1 MLQHISIL
9 PMLQHISSSTS
20 GLLLLLKLLLL
31 QKQLVHKSPSKFI
44 YLFIFVSREVK
55 DHLNYEHRV
64 FNSEEFL
71 KTRAIGDQPFY
82 KKVNSVL

>member
-1 MLQHISIL
+1 MAKVQLAYKL
-9 PMLQHISSSTS
+9 PRIFLN
-20 GLLLLLKLLLL
+20 
-31 QKQLVHKSPSKFI
+31 
-44 YLFIFVSREVK
+44 LFIFVSREVK

-82 KKVNSVL
+82 KKVNAVLNML

>member
-1 MLQHISIL
+1 MAKVQFAYK
-9 PMLQHISSSTS
+9 PSST
-20 GLLLLLKLLLL
+20 
-31 QKQLVHKSPSKFI
+31 FI

-82 KKVNSVL
+82 KKVNSVLNML